1 VDWGIAGMRD
11 LDDSGRE
18 LTGEIKALHSRIAKL
33 EQTSHNL
40 PKSGSVDEELDRAWR
55 EWEATFDATKDV
67 IFLTDNEFRIVQANL
82 ATSQL
87 FDRPLDRIVGMNCWQ
102 LVHGATRPPKDCPL
116 EKAKITKKHEE
127 IELYLSGKGIWIAD
141 SVDPILDQQGGL
153 TGAIHIIRDVTD
165 RKQAER
171 LLRKERDRAQ
181 KYLDVAGVMLVAID
195 AEQRVGLINKKGCE
209 ILGYNE
215 DEIVAKNWFDN
226 FLPKR
231 IKEEVKGVFNKL
243 LCGEADA
250 PEYYENPVLTKN
262 GAERLIAWHNTVLR
276 DDKGKVIAALD
287 SGEDITE
294 RKQAEQALKK
304 SNQLLKDTGE
314 MAKVGGWELDLS
326 TKEVFCTEETCRIH
340 GIEPGYKL
348 SLEEALNFYAPES
361 IPPLKATLKKIAET
375 GEPYDIESLFIPR
388 GSADKIWVRSLGRAV
403 YSGGKMVKLAGTFQN
418 IDKYKRA
425 EEALR
430 ESEEKYR
437 DLFENAREAIVILD
451 LDGNI
456 TDVNKLIEEYGFKRD
471 QLIGKSHFDFITE
484 KYRDNSFKE
493 FKKLTRGIPVEGE
506 VEIIT
511 PKGNVIVEYRNNP
524 IWRKG
529 QIVGFQEV
537 LIDITARK
545 HAEEKVKADRAQL
558 KSLASQLTLAE
569 ERERRRLAIELH
581 DRISQSLVI
590 SKIKLEALRKCGYGE
605 KLDKAIEEVCNSI
618 GQTIQHTRTLT
629 FDLGSP
635 VLYELGFEMAVSEWL
650 TSQIQG
656 KHGLAV
662 EFEDDGRPKPLEDD
676 VRILLFRDVRELL
689 INVVKHANAHKVK
702 VSIRKLGKQIC
713 VTVEDDGAGF
723 DPAETISMAA
733 KRGEFGLFSIRERLE
748 DLGGHLQ
755 IDSTPGR
762 GCKVTMTAPLKRKEI
777 ADGRN
782 RAAPQGNGN

>member
-1 VDWGIAGMRD
+1 MRD

-231 IKEEVKGVFNKL
+231 IKEEAKGVFNKL

-250 PEYYENPVLTKN
+250 PEYYENPVLTKD

-276 DDKGKVIAALD
+276 DDKGKVIATLG

-294 RKQAEQALKK
+294 RKKA
-304 SNQLLKDTGE
+304 
-314 MAKVGGWELDLS
+314 
-326 TKEVFCTEETCRIH
+326 
-340 GIEPGYKL
+340 
-348 SLEEALNFYAPES
+348 EEALRKSEHEKTLVLDNANEIIAYHDTDHNILWANRAY
-361 IPPLKATLKKIAET
+361 LKATGLSLLEIKGKKCYHAWGLDRLCKDCPVTKTIET
-375 GEPYDIESLFIPR
+375 GEPQGAELTPQNQPHWSPDIGSWLSRAAPVKDKTGSIIGAIEVAYDITER
-388 GSADKIWVRSLGRAV
+388 K
-403 YSGGKMVKLAGTFQN
+403 K
-418 IDKYKRA
+418 A

-456 TDVNKLIEEYGFKRD
+456 TDVNKLIEEYGFKRE

-524 IWRKG
+524 IKHRG
-529 QIVGFQEV
+529 QLVGIQEV

-605 KLDKAIEEVCNSI
+605 KLDKAIDEVCNSI

-650 TSQIQG
+650 THQIQE
-656 KHGLAV
+656 KYGLTV
-662 EFEDDGRPKPLEDD
+662 EFQDDGQPKPLGDD

-689 INVVKHANAHKVK
+689 INVVKHANAHKAK
-702 VSIRKLGKQIC
+702 VSIKKVGKQIC
-713 VTVEDDGAGF
+713 VTVEDDGVGF

-777 ADGRN
+777 TGGRN
-782 RAAPQGNGN
+782 RAAHQGNGN